1 MKGRHQYVGF
11 LLILL
16 LYAGCGGSLSNE
28 QRQEMKEARGKQE
41 IRKVTEAELIE
52 EAVKLGR
59 ELVQKARPIADDTDK
74 LETLAKTNNT
84 RIKLVEVG
92 SKNALEIEKQIIDAY
107 VVSVAVSDLPE
118 NIQMIG
124 DDSLLYSQ
132 PIVEHLPEGAVQIK
146 GIWSITFSKKDIV
159 LSLSQ

>member
-1 MKGRHQYVGF
+1 MNGRLQYVGF

-16 LYAGCGGSLSNE
+16 TGCGGSLSNE
-28 QRQEMKEARGKQE
+28 QRQEMKDARSKQE

-52 EAVKLGR
+52 EAIKSGR
-59 ELVQKARPIADDTDK
+59 ELVEKAKPIADDIGK
-74 LETLAKTNNT
+74 LEALARTNNA
-84 RIKLVEVG
+84 RIKLVEAG

-107 VVSVAVSDLPE
+107 VVSIALSDLPE

-132 PIVEHLPEGAVQIK
+132 PVVEHLPEGAVQIK

-159 LSLSQ
+159 LSMSQ